1 MANIRDDAAR
11 MKVSKVWE
19 LWHITNVLMEKHAE
33 DTLAPL
39 GISYPQFLVLFT
51 LNRSGTAATATDL
64 ARQLGRNP
72 NALSMILDR
81 MEKNGLVRK
90 VRNLPD
96 RRLVRIAMT
105 KEGREKLA
113 VTLEATQTMID
124 KLMAPFSSDDLETF
138 TSFINTLQKGTI
150 QDMRRKVPAGVRG

>member
-1 MANIRDDAAR
+1 MGNTRDDTAR
-11 MKVSKVWE
+11 IKVCKVWE

-39 GISYPQFLVLFT
+39 GISYPQFLVLFV
-51 LNRSGTAATATDL
+51 LNRAGTAATATDL

-113 VTLEATQTMID
+113 ATFEVTQAMID
-124 KLMAPFSSDDLETF
+124 RLMAPFSGEDLDTF
-138 TSFINTLQKGTI
+138 ASLISTLQKGTT
-150 QDMRRKVPAGVRG
+150 QDMKRKVPAGAVR

>member
-1 MANIRDDAAR
+1 MANTQVRERAY
-11 MKVSKVWE
+11 KVWE
-19 LWHITNVLMEKHAE
+19 LWHITSVMMEKHAE

-39 GISYPQFLVLFT
+39 KISYPQFLVLYV
-51 LNRSGTAATATDL
+51 LNRSGKAATATDL

-96 RRLVRIAMT
+96 RRLVRVAMT
-105 KEGREKLA
+105 KEGREMLTSA
-113 VTLEATQTMID
+113 FESTQGMIE
-124 KLMAPFSSDDLETF
+124 KMF
-138 TSFINTLQKGTI
+138 TSFSDEDLELLGSLITRLQNDTI
-150 QDMRRKVPAGVRG
+150 KLMKRKMVTIA